1 MSNYFSFKLVTPE
14 KIYLEGQAEQ
24 ITVPGVEGDI
34 GFLAQHTNFIT
45 SIRPGII
52 KVVKDDNSNVQFYV
66 DGGFVKFTDNELLL
80 VAEEVADENEINTDF
95 ISSKIEEY
103 NELIS
108 NTSESEKNKIMTK
121 LDSLKLLLN

>member
-1 MSNYFSFKLVTPE
+1 MSDYFSFKLVTPE

-52 KVVKDDNSNVQFYV
+52 KVVKDDNSNVQLYV

-103 NELIS
+103 NELMS
-108 NTSESEKNKIMTK
+108 NASESEKNKIMTK

>member
-1 MSNYFSFKLVTPE
+1 MSDYFSFKLVTPE

-24 ITVPGVEGDI
+24 IKVPGVEGDI
-34 GFLAQHTNFIT
+34 GFLAHHTNFIT

-103 NELIS
+103 NELMS
-108 NTSESEKNKIMTK
+108 NASESEKNKIMTK